1 MQAAIHA
8 HSRTA
13 LQNCT
18 FSPISEK
25 WKVICIATRMMA
37 ATLSPKKTKTILVVD
52 DEAGTRGLI
61 GLILRQDGY
70 SVLEAGDSFS
80 AESTYRDHQGEID
93 LLLTDISLPGPSG
106 ADLAATLREAE
117 PELQVVFMSGLPR
130 SQEYAP
136 FLRKPF
142 GVAELLRTVKTTVE

>member
-1 MQAAIHA
+1 MV
-8 HSRTA
+8 S
-13 LQNCT
+13 
-18 FSPISEK
+18 
-25 WKVICIATRMMA
+25 
-37 ATLSPKKTKTILVVD
+37 TLTPKKTKTILVVD

-70 SVLEAGDSFS
+70 SVLEAEDSYT
-80 AESTYRDHQGEID
+80 AESIHRDHQGEID

-106 ADLAATLREAE
+106 EVLAATLRQAE
-117 PELQVVFMSGLPR
+117 PDLQVVYMSGLPQ
-130 SQEYAP
+130 SESYFP